1 MACLRDCARSAAEAR
16 SPTCCTPDYGLL
28 IELDGRIGH
37 TGDGRFRD
45 MRRDNAAATDGL
57 AALRYGWHDVSGAAC
72 SAARQVAGTLELYSW
87 LGPFIPCPS
96 YRRTLR

>member
-1 MACLRDCARSAAEAR
+1 MTRADAVELAQSIQSEICATSSEPTACLRDCSRSAAEAR

-57 AALRYGWHDVSGAAC
+57 ATLRYGWHDVSGAA
-72 SAARQVAGTLELYSW
+72 
-87 LGPFIPCPS
+87 
-96 YRRTLR
+96 